1 MKVWGSIMSR
11 KQLSWIV
18 VLEKIIGFIIMIVG
32 VIVFYNTYS
41 NIKAAG
47 LGAYFFIGTGIA
59 LMIIG
64 LIFLIA
70 RTR

>member
-1 MKVWGSIMSR
+1 
-11 KQLSWIV
+11 LSWLV
-18 VLEKIIGFIIMIVG
+18 VIEKIIGFVILIVG
-32 VIVFYNTYS
+32 IILFYNTYS

-47 LGAYFFIGTGIA
+47 LGAYFFIATGIA
-59 LMIIG
+59 LTILG